1 MNRKTVSEAGICLFF
16 AVILMLVLSPNAA
29 CAQDAEEIRNMILLF
44 KEDDRGPF
52 EGIRWFCKDGSILP
66 ARQPCAGDDG
76 IQHGLHK
83 AWVKKLA
90 KEKGIWLGQV
100 LAGAEFADFWD
111 TRNQN
116 ARLQQFIVEKFLQS
130 ADDGWIFRKA
140 RYYRGAIQ
148 MEDEEEWGRKFLEW
162 LLADM
167 SWVEAQFFLL
177 REAVKEI
184 PHGASENLWKA
195 IRADSK
201 IIAESYRAFENLR
214 VKLHG
219 RPEASDMESVRNFHA
234 EHRDKVS
241 SRTEEKIRKLI
252 QDLEKAFA
260 PPDLRSLGSYV
271 KRFSTE
277 SPVRTHLE
285 EFIGLYGNAPEK
297 MSDPGVLKD
306 QCRRISRMLVEIRI
320 RMLLRQSGRGR
331 LSYADLSADLEKI
344 LFRQMNAWQ
353 PATTRELM
361 EKTYI
366 LAEAAAGCGLLELW
380 EWDTVRPMLA
390 VPENADRL
398 SLGSLTEKT
407 AYARRVTEWGTG
419 MIHAVYASGVKSFS
433 GFEPLTAGFMDDRV
447 RSTVLLPLGD
457 TAGHLAALVKDQSQ
471 TANRVMGKPF
481 PGMRGL
487 NPGFAKGEL
496 VVAGEPAQEISFSG
510 EKIYV
515 LPRIPSD
522 IRPVAGIASVTE
534 GNLVSHVQLLARN
547 LGIPNAVIAP
557 DEVNALRPY
566 SGQTVFYAV
575 SPNGTVIMKP
585 ESDMNEEERKLTDKS
600 TRKEER
606 ISVPTD
612 KINIGMVNLPGLK
625 QVRAADSGK
634 ICGPKAANLG
644 ELKYLF
650 PDNVVEGLV
659 IPFGVFRQHMDLFM
673 PGTLGTHW
681 DFLSQVFDRAE
692 AERQRGRTEK
702 EIETDVLKDLEKFR
716 ASLRGISFLPAFRQ
730 HLTAAFERE
739 FGVKMGNIPVFIRS
753 DTNMEDLKEFTGAGL
768 NLTVFNVRDA
778 GAIWQGIR
786 DVWASP
792 FTERGFLWRQKYMRN
807 PENVYPSIL
816 IMPTVT
822 VEKSGVMITTDVSGS
837 DAQGITLAFSAGPG
851 GAVEGQAAETWLLKS
866 DGSDQ
871 FLSPSREAGYYVL
884 PEKGGSYKGYR
895 SFHLPLL
902 SPEERRQLRDFAR
915 QVKMVMAGRPG
926 MESTGPWDVELG
938 FKEGKIR
945 LFQIRPFVENR
956 HARASVWLRNLDPAA
971 DKDREIRMD

>member
-1 MNRKTVSEAGICLFF
+1 MKKGTEAWICLFLIVF
-16 AVILMLVLSPNAA
+16 FMAALSATPAY
-29 CAQDAEEIRNMILLF
+29 AQDAEEIRNMIQIF
-44 KEDDRGPF
+44 KEDERGPF

-66 ARQPCAGDDG
+66 ARQPCEGEDG

-83 AWVKKLA
+83 AWARKLA
-90 KEKGIWLGQV
+90 REKGVYLGQV

-111 TRNQN
+111 SRNQN
-116 ARLQQFIVEKFLQS
+116 ARLQQFVVEKFLQT

-162 LLADM
+162 LLADIRR
-167 SWVEAQFFLL
+167 VEAQFFLL

-184 PHGASENLWKA
+184 PHGASENLWEA

-201 IIAESYRAFENLR
+201 SIAESYRAFENLR

-219 RPEASDMESVRNFHA
+219 RPEASDIESVRNFYA
-234 EHRDKVS
+234 EHRNRMS
-241 SRTEEKIRKLI
+241 SHAAQKTGKLI

-260 PPDLRSLGSYV
+260 PADIRSLGSYV

-277 SPVRTHLE
+277 SPVRTQLE
-285 EFIGLYGNAPEK
+285 EFIALYGNAPEK
-297 MSDPGVLKD
+297 ISDPGMRKD
-306 QCRRISRMLVEIRI
+306 QCRRISRMLVESRL

-344 LFRQMNAWQ
+344 LFRHMNAWQ
-353 PATTRELM
+353 HATTGELI

-366 LAEAAAGCGLLELW
+366 LTEAAAGCGLLELW

-390 VPENADRL
+390 LPENTDYV
-398 SLGSLTEKT
+398 SLEHLMQKAE
-407 AYARRVTEWGTG
+407 YARRVTEWGTG
-419 MIHAVYASGVKSFS
+419 MIRAVYAQGVKIFS
-433 GFEPLTAGFMDDRV
+433 GFEPLTSGFMDDRI
-447 RSTVLLPLGD
+447 RSSVLLSLGD
-457 TAGHLAALVKDQSQ
+457 TAGQLAALVREMSGTQ
-471 TANRVMGKPF
+471 NRVMGKPF

-496 VVAGEPAQEISFSG
+496 IVAEEDAETLSFSG

-522 IRPVAGIASVTE
+522 IRPVAGIASVSE

-547 LGIPNAVIAP
+547 LGIPNAILSPGEAK
-557 DEVNALRPY
+557 ALRPY

-575 SPNGTVIMKP
+575 SPRGTVLMKK
-585 ESDMNEEERKLTDKS
+585 ESDMSTEERDLTEKS

-606 ISVPTD
+606 ILISAD
-612 KINIGMVNLPGLK
+612 KINLGMVHLPGLK
-625 QVRAADSGK
+625 QVRASDSGK

-644 ELKYLF
+644 ELKHLF
-650 PDNVVEGLV
+650 PDNVVQGIV
-659 IPFGVFRQHMDLFM
+659 IPFGVFRQHMDLPM
-673 PGTLGTHW
+673 PGTLGSCW

-692 AERQRGRTEK
+692 AERQSGRSEK
-702 EIETDVLKDLEKFR
+702 EIETAVLRDLEKFR
-716 ASLRGISFLPAFRQ
+716 ASLRGLTFLPAFRQ
-730 HLTAAFERE
+730 QIISAFERE

-851 GAVEGQAAETWLLKS
+851 GAVGGQAAETWLLKS
-866 DGSDQ
+866 DGSEQ
-871 FLSPSREAGYYVL
+871 FLSPTREANYYVL

-895 SFHLPLL
+895 NFHLPLL
-902 SPEERRQLRDFAR
+902 APEERRQLRDFAR
-915 QVKMVMAGRPG
+915 QVKTVMAAVPG
-926 MESTGPWDVELG
+926 MEGPWDVELG
-938 FKEGKIR
+938 LKEGKIW

-956 HARASVWLRNLDPAA
+956 HAQASVYLRNLDPVR
-971 DKDREIRMD
+971 DKDRKVRLN